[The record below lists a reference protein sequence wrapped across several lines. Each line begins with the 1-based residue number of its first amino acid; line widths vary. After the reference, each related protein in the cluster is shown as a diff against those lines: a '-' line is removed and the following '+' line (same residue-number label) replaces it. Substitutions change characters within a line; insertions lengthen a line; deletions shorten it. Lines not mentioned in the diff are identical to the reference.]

1 MTRNSRAIFLMV
13 ISVGMLACLDGIVK
27 IVNGLGMHP
36 FEIAFLRNLF
46 GVVALIPFF
55 MRAGFRELRT
65 LRLKTHIGRGIIH
78 ATAMITWF
86 WALTIIPLADATAL
100 SFMVPFFA
108 SIGAIVFMKEPSK
121 LIRWVS
127 IAIGFMGMLII
138 LRPGF
143 AEIGIGTWLVL
154 GGTIFVAISKL
165 LTKTLSRTES
175 ATTIV
180 AYMSLTV
187 TFVSF
192 FPAIFVWTW
201 PTIEMWL
208 WLIGMGGLGSLAHVI
223 QAQAYK
229 EGDVTLI
236 EPAGFVRL
244 IWAALIG
251 FIVFGEQPLIWSWV
265 GGAVIMVG
273 VIMLIKKADKEE
285 DKKIHE
291 KVAITSKQDFF

>member
-1 MTRNSRAIFLMV
+1 MV

-27 IVNGLGMHP
+27 VVNNLGMHP

-46 GVVALIPFF
+46 GVVALVPFF
-55 MRAGFRELRT
+55 IRVGFHELRT
-65 LRLKTHIGRGIIH
+65 LRLKAHICRGIIH
-78 ATAMITWF
+78 AMSMIIWF

-100 SFMVPFFA
+100 SFMVPVFA
-108 SIGAIVFMKEPSK
+108 SVGAIFLMKEPSK
-121 LIRWVS
+121 LIRWIS
-127 IAIGFMGMLII
+127 IIIGFIGMLII

-143 AEIGIGTWLVL
+143 AEITPGTWLVL
-154 GGTIFVAISKL
+154 SGTIFVAISKL
-165 LTKTLSRTES
+165 LTKSLSRTES

-187 TFVSF
+187 TFISG

-201 PTIEMWL
+201 PTMEMWL
-208 WLIGMGGLGSLAHVI
+208 WLMGMGALGSFAHII
-223 QAQAYK
+223 QAQSYK

-251 FIVFGEQPLIWSWV
+251 FVVFGEEPLVWSWV

-273 VIMLIKKADKEE
+273 VIMLIKSE
-285 DKKIHE
+285 
-291 KVAITSKQDFF
+291 ITQPKNSSLSPKQSAPHPH